1 MHGFFA
7 FMNRMK
13 YIKRWS
19 LMRSTTGEN
28 IMEHSQQVSM
38 LAHALAVINNVVYGG
53 SANPERA
60 ACYAMYHEAS
70 EVVTGDLPTPI
81 KYYNKELTEAYK
93 ELEAIATERLNNM
106 LTEELKPAYA
116 PYLSPDKDSIEYKL
130 VKIADKLAAYLKC
143 VEEIRCGNK
152 EFVKAEKTIKATL
165 KSIKSPELDYF
176 MTNFT
181 PAFTLSLD
189 ELDV

>member
-38 LAHALAVINNVVYGG
+38 LAHALAVINNVVFKGD
-53 SANPERA
+53 ANPEKA

-70 EVVTGDLPTPI
+70 EVITGDLPTPI
-81 KYYNKELTEAYK
+81 KYYNKELTDAYK
-93 ELEAIATERLNNM
+93 ELEALATERLNNM
-106 LTEELKPAYA
+106 LPEELKSAYSE
-116 PYLSPDKDSIEYKL
+116 YLTPDKDCIESKL

-152 EFVKAEKTIKATL
+152 EFVKAEK
-165 KSIKSPELDYF
+165 SIKSALKAFKSQELDYF
-176 MTNFT
+176 MTNFA
-181 PAFTLSLD
+181 PAFAISLD
-189 ELDV
+189 ELDA

>member
-28 IMEHSQQVSM
+28 IMEHSQQVAM

>member
-38 LAHALAVINNVVYGG
+38 LAHALAVINNVVFHGD
-53 SANPERA
+53 ANPEKA
-60 ACYAMYHEAS
+60 ACIAMYHEAS
-70 EVVTGDLPTPI
+70 EVITGDLPTPI
-81 KYYNKELTEAYK
+81 KYYNRELTKAYK
-93 ELEAIATERLNNM
+93 ELEALATERLNNM
-106 LTEELKPAYA
+106 LTDELKPTFAE
-116 PYLSPDKDSIEYKL
+116 YLSPDKDSVEYKL
-130 VKIADKLAAYLKC
+130 VKIADKLSAYLKC

-152 EFVKAEKTIKATL
+152 EFVKAEKSIKASL
-165 KSIKSPELDYF
+165 KSFKSPELDYF
-176 MTNFT
+176 MDNFA
-181 PAFTLSLD
+181 PAFAISLD
-189 ELDV
+189 ELDS